1 MTANV
6 QPPEDID
13 TDWASIALRA
23 FMAIAVGAIE
33 PADDE
38 EPDPWAADMPGWRRA
53 AAEYHRDRSGRLA
66 VEIEPK
72 RLERLRRF
80 MAHSIS
86 LERVYE
92 IGRNRATPAVGVE
105 ISRCRR
111 LLSDD
116 VSLERAAAEIQQH
129 RLSGRAPAA
138 TVSGLVFSLR
148 ERGDAALAEP
158 DCRRRLAEISTTQ
171 VREVIGRLIAVRP
184 RYPAITDELIFRLG
198 EQLPCPPP

>member
-1 MTANV
+1 
-6 QPPEDID
+6 
-13 TDWASIALRA
+13 
-23 FMAIAVGAIE
+23 
-33 PADDE
+33 
-38 EPDPWAADMPGWRRA
+38 MPSLSDVA
-53 AAEYHRDRSGRLA
+53 AARND
-66 VEIEPK
+66 VDD
-72 RLERLRRF
+72 LRRDL
-80 MAHSIS
+80 ALLQARYEHGAVSPATCSI
-86 LERVYE
+86 
-92 IGRNRATPAVGVE
+92 IRAIGVE

-198 EQLPCPPP
+198 EQLP

>member
-1 MTANV
+1 
-6 QPPEDID
+6 
-13 TDWASIALRA
+13 
-23 FMAIAVGAIE
+23 
-33 PADDE
+33 
-38 EPDPWAADMPGWRRA
+38 MPSLSDVA
-53 AAEYHRDRSGRLA
+53 AARND
-66 VEIEPK
+66 VDD
-72 RLERLRRF
+72 LRRDL
-80 MAHSIS
+80 A
-86 LERVYE
+86 LLQARYE
-92 IGRNRATPAVGVE
+92 HGAVSPAT
-105 ISRCRR
+105 CRR

-148 ERGDAALAEP
+148 ERGGAALAEP

-198 EQLPCPPP
+198 EQLP